1 MARHPMDFLRE
12 EFLDPMGVTQETLC
26 RHLDLGSKTISELY
40 SHKRGFSVTTAK
52 KFGKLLNVAPE
63 QLLQMQAMY
72 DLENDTTEYD
82 VKPLQLQHNT
92 KELLDLLTQAVS
104 YTVDLKTL
112 HSLFYG
118 EFKKKPDLLV
128 ALFSNVPLNKTV
140 KYMLDSGIGLSHLKK
155 MYEYY
160 VLKLDGKKHPYV
172 EKMLLDD
179 DVSALEK
186 ILNNEHY
193 FNDPRDYE
201 QYLFYRV
208 AFLRKK
214 HELLKFINDPMQ
226 SKEVRQR
233 AAYLYEFMTHQ
244 KVKLD
249 FKPTPVKLYANSKRP
264 MSDVNEYGVCSGV
277 DLSRYEQFVR
287 TGNY

>member
-26 RHLDLGSKTISELY
+26 KHLDLGSKTISELY
-40 SHKRGFSVTTAK
+40 SHKRGFSVSTAK
-52 KFGKLLNVAPE
+52 KFGKLLDVPPE
-63 QLLQMQAMY
+63 QLLKMQALF
-72 DLENDTTEYD
+72 DLENDTAEYD
-82 VKPLQLQHNT
+82 IEPLELQHNT
-92 KELLDLLTQAVS
+92 KELLNLLSKAVS
-104 YTVDLKTL
+104 ESVDLKTL
-112 HSLFYG
+112 YGLFYG
-118 EFKKKPDLLV
+118 EFKTKPDLLR
-128 ALFSNVPLNKTV
+128 ALFSNVPLNKIV
-140 KYMLDSGIGLSHLKK
+140 KYMLDSTIGLSHLKK

-160 VLKLDGKKHPYV
+160 VMKLYGKKHPHF
-172 EKMLLDD
+172 ERMLLDD
-179 DVSALEK
+179 DATALEK
-186 ILNNEHY
+186 ILNNESY

-214 HELLKFINDPMQ
+214 HELLNFTKDTLR

-244 KVKLD
+244 KVELD
-249 FKPTPVKLYANSKRP
+249 FEPLPVKLYANSKRP
-264 MSDVNEYGVCSGV
+264 MSDTHEYGVCSGV
-277 DLSRYEQFVR
+277 DLTRYEQFVR